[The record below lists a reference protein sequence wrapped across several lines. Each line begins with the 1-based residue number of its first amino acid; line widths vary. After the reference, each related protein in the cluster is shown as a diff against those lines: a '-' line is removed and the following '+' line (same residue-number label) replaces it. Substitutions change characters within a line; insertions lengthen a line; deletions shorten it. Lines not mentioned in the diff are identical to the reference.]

1 MTETTYRV
9 EALCDWDREWHGLSV
24 HKTYPEAL
32 DELKR
37 CSARIDFQG
46 GKITGWLRLRI
57 VKRFTQEAILYVEDP
72 KGEKS

>member
-9 EALCDWDREWHGLSV
+9 EALCDWNREWHGLSV

-37 CSARIDFQG
+37 CSARISLQG
-46 GKITGWLRLRI
+46 NNAGWLLLRI
-57 VKRFTQEAILYVEDP
+57 VKRITQETILYVEAP
-72 KGEKS
+72 